1 MMFMI
6 GVRWWLFGCFFALFL
21 PATAGE
27 ILGNILITKG
37 LTKRKVTL
45 PAYRGRG
52 HSVTV
57 NFAMPLRDRVGE

>member
-45 PAYRGRG
+45 FKALTQPT
-52 HSVTV
+52 SKLMVS
-57 NFAMPLRDRVGE
+57 